1 MNEADVIITVMPDY
15 GMGPYAWEKPSSD
28 KTPYVGI
35 CIATAVD
42 KLETEDGTTIT
53 EALHAAF
60 VSWTGDFEQ
69 FAEKPDFD
77 WRAFHSRGIDLSQKL
92 KFELGKCFQVVYH
105 KPFEDPDHEVDAYI
119 DITGAA

>member
-1 MNEADVIITVMPDY
+1 MNEAEVIITVMPDY

-105 KPFEDPDHEVDAYI
+105 KPFGDPDHEVDAYI

>member
-1 MNEADVIITVMPDY
+1 MTEAEVIITVMPDY
-15 GMGPYAWEKPSSD
+15 GMGPYAWEKPSND

-53 EALHAAF
+53 DALHAAF
-60 VSWTGDFEQ
+60 VTWTGDFEQ

-77 WRAFHSRGIDLSQKL
+77 WNGFHTRGIVLSQNLKL
-92 KFELGKCFQVVYH
+92 ELGKRFKVVYH
-105 KPFEDPDHEVDAYI
+105 KPFEDPGHEVDAYT
-119 DITGAA
+119 DISGAA